1 MSDKTELLPCPF
13 CGAAADGDAHP
24 HPVLRDYSL
33 WRVACDNPDCMA
45 DVHGDTPEKA
55 IAAWNRRVDAR
66 ITVLETENVRLRE
79 ALQVAAVDRA
89 PMARVEAQAEF
100 FEIAPTDGD
109 SYIAISR
116 LDGRRVRLV
125 PVEEG
130 DDG

>member
-45 DVHGDTPEKA
+45 DVHGDTLEQA

-66 ITVLETENVRLRE
+66 ITALEAENARLRK
-79 ALQVAAVDRA
+79 
-89 PMARVEAQAEF
+89 
-100 FEIAPTDGD
+100 D
-109 SYIAISR
+109 SDR
-116 LDGRRVRLV
+116 LDWVSENGQGVRARRCGQRNLILWQ
-125 PVEEG
+125 PGIGGYPQNIREAIDAARGEAG
-130 DDG
+130 